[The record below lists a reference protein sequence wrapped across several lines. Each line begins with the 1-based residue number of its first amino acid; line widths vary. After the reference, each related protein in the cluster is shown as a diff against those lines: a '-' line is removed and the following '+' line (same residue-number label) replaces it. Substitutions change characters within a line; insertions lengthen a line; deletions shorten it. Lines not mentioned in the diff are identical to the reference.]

1 MQRQGAT
8 GNKEMFTAQGS
19 HISSTHMPSTLEP
32 KRSVSLTSGV
42 PDTVVKNKKIYFSS
56 TAVIHNNYTENISL
70 TEQFEH

>member
-32 KRSVSLTSGV
+32 KRSVLVTSGV
-42 PDTVVKNKKIYFSS
+42 PDPVVKN
-56 TAVIHNNYTENISL
+56 
-70 TEQFEH
+70 